1 MRKVSF
7 LTLYMTD
14 SVGNVFILFLR
25 LQYRILGWKG
35 LSIRV
40 FAPLSSSCSMAIRSS
55 TSIPI
60 PVPFSVTG
68 LGSCLH
74 PDGGET
80 SQAFLGVRKC
90 SLLRDSCNLAT
101 QGLLLNGI
109 FFNYFLGNF
118 LSSMFLSPLSLAL
131 QLFRNL
137 ASWLVSLIFTPFCEI
152 SHLFV
157 FLLYCLGTS
166 LHFVFQTFY
175 FFFISTH
182 TFLFSKALLL
192 NVSLNSS
199 LFLFDRA

>member
-40 FAPLSSSCSMAIRSS
+40 FAPLSSSCSMAIRGS

-80 SQAFLGVRKC
+80 SQALILGSGSVHY
-90 SLLRDSCNLAT
+90 SVTPVIWQLRDFCLT
-101 QGLLLNGI
+101 R
-109 FFNYFLGNF
+109 F
-118 LSSMFLSPLSLAL
+118 
-131 QLFRNL
+131 
-137 ASWLVSLIFTPFCEI
+137 SLII
-152 SHLFV
+152 SLVISSPPCFS
-157 FLLYCLGTS
+157 LRCLW
-166 LHFVFQTFY
+166 H
-175 FFFISTH
+175 
-182 TFLFSKALLL
+182 
-192 NVSLNSS
+192 SS
-199 LFLFDRA
+199 YSGVWPPGLFL

>member
-25 LQYRILGWKG
+25 LQYRILDWKG
-35 LSIRV
+35 LSIGV
-40 FAPLSSSCSMAIRSS
+40 FAPLSSSCSMAIRGS

-80 SQAFLGVRKC
+80 SQALIC
-90 SLLRDSCNLAT
+90 DSCNLAT

-118 LSSMFLSPLSLAL
+118 LSSVFLSPLSLAL

-175 FFFISTH
+175 FFF
-182 TFLFSKALLL
+182 
-192 NVSLNSS
+192 
-199 LFLFDRA
+199 LFLRVHFSFQKLFY